1 MVIFL
6 AAIGVITSSMFKS
19 FLFIFIITLSFQQ
32 PQDAVARFDRAVE
45 LQQQGKLDEAAA
57 EYRAA
62 LAIRPDYPEAQAN
75 LGVVLARLGKYDE
88 AITAYESALKLA
100 PHLTPILL
108 NLGIAHYRAGKFDQA
123 IIVFQQFLEQ
133 RPDVTQARQLYGL
146 SLAAL
151 GRDEEAVKQLEA
163 TLDAAAPDAATLY
176 SLGLAYLRL
185 GKPGFRATLERLAAF
200 PAGRPALHLLQ
211 GQAFLRDQ
219 EFEKALEELQTAA
232 KLNPDLPRLHFSL
245 GLTHLKLGQNKEAV
259 AAFEDEAKRSPQD
272 FPTLYYLAD
281 ALEKDGDA
289 GAARQRVEAALKL
302 DSQSPEANGLLGK
315 ILFKQGKASEAV
327 KPLEFAITKNATD
340 HELRYTLARVYQQ
353 LGRREDAAREFAE
366 VQRLKAEQLKKDRAN
381 TPKP

>member
-1 MVIFL
+1 VKQIFL
-6 AAIGVITSSMFKS
+6 RLVIVA
-19 FLFIFIITLSFQQ
+19 LVAFQQ
-32 PQDAVARFDRAVE
+32 PQDAVTRFNRAVE

-62 LAIRPDYPEAQAN
+62 LALKPDYPEAQAN

-88 AITAYESALKLA
+88 AIAAYEAALKLA

-108 NLGIAHYRAGKFDQA
+108 NLGIAHYRAGQRAKA
-123 IIVFQQFLEQ
+123 AETLKSFLEK
-133 RPDVTQARQLYGL
+133 RPDSIQARRLYGL
-146 SLAAL
+146 SLAEL
-151 GRDEEAVKQLEA
+151 GRDEEAITQFEM
-163 TLDAAAPDAATLY
+163 TLDAAPPDAAVLY

-185 GKPGFRATLERLAAF
+185 GKPGFRATLERLASF

-211 GQAFLRDQ
+211 GQAFLRDL
-219 EFEKALEELQTAA
+219 EFDKALEELQAAA

-245 GLTHLKLGQNKEAV
+245 GLAHLKLGHNKEAV
-259 AAFEDEAKRSPQD
+259 AAFEQEVKRNPQD
-272 FPTLYYLAD
+272 FLTIYYLAD
-281 ALEKDGDA
+281 ALERDGDLE
-289 GAARQRVEAALKL
+289 AARQQVEAALKL
-302 DSQSPEANGLLGK
+302 DLQSPEANGLLGK
-315 ILFKQGKASEAV
+315 ILFKQGKTAEAV
-327 KPLEFAITKNATD
+327 RPLEFASAKKSAD